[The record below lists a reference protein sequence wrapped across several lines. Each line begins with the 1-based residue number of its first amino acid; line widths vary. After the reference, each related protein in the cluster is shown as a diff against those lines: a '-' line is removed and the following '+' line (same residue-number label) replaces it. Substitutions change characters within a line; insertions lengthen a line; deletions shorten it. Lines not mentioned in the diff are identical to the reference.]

1 MTLKFKTIAP
11 GSMIVSKRYNILKR
25 LWYKIR
31 KKELPYN
38 CITLFTD
45 TTSILD
51 IYNSKSSDILL
62 TLKKNYSKEE
72 LSLLHSLIEDYSQ
85 ERDIAAIDFCKSYK
99 EIHDLSVI
107 LNTVRSYSFNVKMEE
122 DFVVSNT
129 AIRRKYY
136 VSKLA
141 EEKDWDIC
149 IY

>member
-1 MTLKFKTIAP
+1 MTLKFKTLAP
-11 GSMIVSKRYNILKR
+11 GSMIVSKRYNIFKR

>member
-11 GSMIVSKRYNILKR
+11 GSMIVSKRHNVFKR

-85 ERDIAAIDFCKSYK
+85 ERDITAIDFCKNYK

>member
-11 GSMIVSKRYNILKR
+11 GSMIVSKHYNIFKR

-38 CITLFTD
+38 CITLFTE

-85 ERDIAAIDFCKSYK
+85 ERDIATIDFCKNYK

-107 LNTVRSYSFNVKMEE
+107 LNTVRSYSFNIKMEE

>member
-1 MTLKFKTIAP
+1 MTLKFKTVAP
-11 GSMIVSKRYNILKR
+11 GSMVVRKRYNVFKR

-45 TTSILD
+45 TTCIFDS
-51 IYNSKSSDILL
+51 YNSKSSDILL

-72 LSLLHSLIEDYSQ
+72 LSLLRSLIEDYSQ
-85 ERDIAAIDFCKSYK
+85 ERDITAIGFCKNYK

-107 LNTVRSYSFNVKMEE
+107 LNTVRSYSFNIKMEE

-141 EEKDWDIC
+141 EEKDWDVC

>member
-11 GSMIVSKRYNILKR
+11 GSMIVSKRYNMFKR

-38 CITLFTD
+38 CITLFTE

-85 ERDIAAIDFCKSYK
+85 ERYIATIDFCKNYK
-99 EIHDLSVI
+99 EIHDLSII

>member
-11 GSMIVSKRYNILKR
+11 GSMLVSKRHNVFKR

-85 ERDIAAIDFCKSYK
+85 ERGITAIDFCKNYK

-122 DFVVSNT
+122 DFIGSNT

>member
-11 GSMIVSKRYNILKR
+11 GSMIVSKRYNIFKR

-45 TTSILD
+45 ATSILD

-72 LSLLHSLIEDYSQ
+72 LSLLRALIEDYSQ
-85 ERDIAAIDFCKSYK
+85 ERDITTIDFCKNHK

-107 LNTVRSYSFNVKMEE
+107 LNTVRSYSFNIKMEE

>member
-11 GSMIVSKRYNILKR
+11 GSMIVSKRYNIFKR

-72 LSLLHSLIEDYSQ
+72 LSLLRSLIEDYAQ
-85 ERDIAAIDFCKSYK
+85 ERDIATIDFCKNYK
-99 EIHDLSVI
+99 EIHDLIVI

>member
-11 GSMIVSKRYNILKR
+11 GSMIVSKRHNVFKR

-85 ERDIAAIDFCKSYK
+85 ERGITTIDFCKNYK

>member
-11 GSMIVSKRYNILKR
+11 GSMIVSKRYNIFKR

-85 ERDIAAIDFCKSYK
+85 ERDIATIDFCKNYK
-99 EIHDLSVI
+99 EIHDLSII

>member
-11 GSMIVSKRYNILKR
+11 GSMIVSKRHNVFKR

-85 ERDIAAIDFCKSYK
+85 ERDIATIDFCKSYK

>member
-11 GSMIVSKRYNILKR
+11 GSMIISKHYNIFKR

-45 TTSILD
+45 TTCILD

-62 TLKKNYSKEE
+62 TLKKNYSKKE
-72 LSLLHSLIEDYSQ
+72 LSLLHSLTKDYPQ
-85 ERDIAAIDFCKSYK
+85 ERNLPTIDFYKNYK

-107 LNTVRSYSFNVKMEE
+107 LNTVRSYSFNIKLEE

>member
-1 MTLKFKTIAP
+1 MTLKFKTLAP
-11 GSMIVSKRYNILKR
+11 GSMIVSKRYNMFKR

-38 CITLFTD
+38 CITLFTE

-72 LSLLHSLIEDYSQ
+72 LSLLRSLIEDYSQ
-85 ERDIAAIDFCKSYK
+85 ERDITSIDFCKNYN

>member
-1 MTLKFKTIAP
+1 MTLKFKTLAP
-11 GSMIVSKRYNILKR
+11 GSMIVSKRYNMFKR

-38 CITLFTD
+38 CITLFTE

-85 ERDIAAIDFCKSYK
+85 ERDIATIDFCKNYK

>member
-11 GSMIVSKRYNILKR
+11 GSMIVSKRHNVFKR

-31 KKELPYN
+31 KKKLPYN

-72 LSLLHSLIEDYSQ
+72 LSLLHSLIENYSQ
-85 ERDIAAIDFCKSYK
+85 ERDIATIDFCKSYK

-122 DFVVSNT
+122 DFIVSNT

>member
-1 MTLKFKTIAP
+1 MTLKFKTLAP
-11 GSMIVSKRYNILKR
+11 GSMIVSKRYNIFKR

-38 CITLFTD
+38 CITLFTE

>member
-11 GSMIVSKRYNILKR
+11 GSMIISKRYNVFKR

-85 ERDIAAIDFCKSYK
+85 EKDIATIDFCNSYK

-122 DFVVSNT
+122 DFIVSNT

>member
-11 GSMIVSKRYNILKR
+11 GSMIVSKRYNMFKR

-85 ERDIAAIDFCKSYK
+85 ERDITSIDFCKNYK

>member
-1 MTLKFKTIAP
+1 MTLKFKTVAP
-11 GSMIVSKRYNILKR
+11 GSMIVHKRYNIFKR

-45 TTSILD
+45 TTSIFD
-51 IYNSKSSDILL
+51 SYSSKSSDILL

-72 LSLLHSLIEDYSQ
+72 LSLLCSLIEDYSQ
-85 ERDIAAIDFCKSYK
+85 ERDITAIDFCKNYK

-107 LNTVRSYSFNVKMEE
+107 LNTVRSYSFNIKMEE

-141 EEKDWDIC
+141 EEKNWDVC

>member
-11 GSMIVSKRYNILKR
+11 GSMIVSKRHNIFKR

-122 DFVVSNT
+122 DFIVSNT

>member
-11 GSMIVSKRYNILKR
+11 GSMIVSKRHNVFKR

-85 ERDIAAIDFCKSYK
+85 ERDITAIDFCKNYK

-107 LNTVRSYSFNVKMEE
+107 LNTIRSYSFNVKMEE

>member
-1 MTLKFKTIAP
+1 MTLKFKTLAP

-85 ERDIAAIDFCKSYK
+85 ERDITTIDFCKNYK

>member
-11 GSMIVSKRYNILKR
+11 GSMIISKRYNMFKR

-85 ERDIAAIDFCKSYK
+85 ERDITTIDFCKNYK

>member
-11 GSMIVSKRYNILKR
+11 GSMIVSKRYNIFKR

-38 CITLFTD
+38 CITLFTE

-85 ERDIAAIDFCKSYK
+85 ERDIATIDFCKSYK
-99 EIHDLSVI
+99 EIHDLIVI

>member
-1 MTLKFKTIAP
+1 MTLKFKTLAP
-11 GSMIVSKRYNILKR
+11 GSMIVSKRYNMFKR

-72 LSLLHSLIEDYSQ
+72 LSLLRSLIEDYSQ
-85 ERDIAAIDFCKSYK
+85 ERDITSIDFCKNYN

>member
-1 MTLKFKTIAP
+1 MTLKFKTLAP
-11 GSMIVSKRYNILKR
+11 GSMIVSKRYNMFKR

-38 CITLFTD
+38 CITLFTE

-72 LSLLHSLIEDYSQ
+72 LSLLRSLIEDYSQ
-85 ERDIAAIDFCKSYK
+85 ERDITTIDFCKNYK

>member
-1 MTLKFKTIAP
+1 MTLKFKTLAP
-11 GSMIVSKRYNILKR
+11 GSMIVSKRYNMFKR

-38 CITLFTD
+38 CITLFTE

-72 LSLLHSLIEDYSQ
+72 LSLLHSLIEDYCQ
-85 ERDIAAIDFCKSYK
+85 ERDIATIDFCKSYK

>member
-11 GSMIVSKRYNILKR
+11 GSMIVSKRHNVFKR

-85 ERDIAAIDFCKSYK
+85 ERDIATIDFCKSYK

-107 LNTVRSYSFNVKMEE
+107 LNTIRSYSFNVKMEE

>member
-11 GSMIVSKRYNILKR
+11 GSMIVSKRYNIFKR

-72 LSLLHSLIEDYSQ
+72 LSLLRALIEDYSQ
-85 ERDIAAIDFCKSYK
+85 ERDITTIDFCKNYK

>member
-11 GSMIVSKRYNILKR
+11 GSMIVSKRYNMFKR

-38 CITLFTD
+38 CITLFTE

-85 ERDIAAIDFCKSYK
+85 ERDITSIDFCKNYK

>member
-11 GSMIVSKRYNILKR
+11 GSMIVSKRYNIFKR

>member
-1 MTLKFKTIAP
+1 MTLKFKTLAP
-11 GSMIVSKRYNILKR
+11 GSMIVSKRYNIFKR

-72 LSLLHSLIEDYSQ
+72 LSLLHALIEEYSQ
-85 ERDIAAIDFCKSYK
+85 ERDIATIDFCKSYK

>member
-1 MTLKFKTIAP
+1 MTLKFKTLAP
-11 GSMIVSKRYNILKR
+11 GSMIVSKRYNMFKR

-38 CITLFTD
+38 CITLFTE

-72 LSLLHSLIEDYSQ
+72 LSLLRSLIEDYSQ
-85 ERDIAAIDFCKSYK
+85 ERDITSIDFCKNYK

>member
-11 GSMIVSKRYNILKR
+11 GSMIVSKRYNIFKR

-72 LSLLHSLIEDYSQ
+72 LSRLRALIEAYYQ
-85 ERDIAAIDFCKSYK
+85 ERDITTIDFCKNHK

>member
-11 GSMIVSKRYNILKR
+11 GSMIVSKRYNMFKR

-38 CITLFTD
+38 CITLFTE

-85 ERDIAAIDFCKSYK
+85 ERDIATIDFCKNYK

>member
-1 MTLKFKTIAP
+1 MTLKFKTLAP
-11 GSMIVSKRYNILKR
+11 GSMIVSKRYNIFKR

-72 LSLLHSLIEDYSQ
+72 LSLLRSLIEDYSQ
-85 ERDIAAIDFCKSYK
+85 ERDITSIDFCKNYK

>member
-11 GSMIVSKRYNILKR
+11 GSMIVSKRYNMFKR

-38 CITLFTD
+38 CITLFTE

-51 IYNSKSSDILL
+51 IYNSKSSDKLL
-62 TLKKNYSKEE
+62 TLTKNDSKEE

-85 ERDIAAIDFCKSYK
+85 ERDIATIDFCKNYK
-99 EIHDLSVI
+99 EIHDLSII

>member
-11 GSMIVSKRYNILKR
+11 GSMIVSKRHNVFKR

-85 ERDIAAIDFCKSYK
+85 ERGITAIDFCKNYK

>member
-11 GSMIVSKRYNILKR
+11 GSMIVSKRYNMFKR

-38 CITLFTD
+38 CITLFTE

-85 ERDIAAIDFCKSYK
+85 ERDIATIDFCKNYK
-99 EIHDLSVI
+99 EIHDLSII

>member
-11 GSMIVSKRYNILKR
+11 GSMIVSKRYNIFKR

-45 TTSILD
+45 ATSILD

-72 LSLLHSLIEDYSQ
+72 LSLLRALIEDYSQ
-85 ERDIAAIDFCKSYK
+85 ERDITTIDFCKNHK